1 MMDYSLKPNFKVA
14 GPVMGSKIKAFGE
27 ALSKAEASLFFSG
40 EPVSMEIA
48 GETMMVTTD
57 MVDIKISAREG
68 FAVAME
74 NNVFTILDTTLTPDL
89 IDEGLA
95 RELVSKVQQ
104 LRKQMDFE
112 MMDHIRIHLSAD
124 EEVTGAGKTPG
135 LHYER
140 NPCQGSG
147 NRSRFGNL

>member
-1 MMDYSLKPNFKVA
+1 MAPRC
-14 GPVMGSKIKAFGE
+14 
-27 ALSKAEASLFFSG
+27 
-40 EPVSMEIA
+40 
-48 GETMMVTTD
+48 
-57 MVDIKISAREG
+57 IKISAREG

-124 EEVTGAGKTPG
+124 EEVTAALEKHRGYIMKETLAEEVVSGKDLEVFDLNCHKTG
-135 LHYER
+135 IGVEKV
-140 NPCQGSG
+140 
-147 NRSRFGNL
+147 